1 MLVAVVLALEP
12 VGSCVLP
19 ASHGA
24 LAYAGA
30 LDPLRRVSPA
40 LASNLHDRP
49 GIKPLTVGPVVGALR
64 EGRGP
69 QLPPLPTGGVSLAPV
84 APHVLVDH
92 LADEQRRVGVDGF
105 VSYRGGRTACR
116 GGSPVGRCG

>member
-30 LDPLRRVSPA
+30 LDLLRRVSPA
-40 LASNLHDRP
+40 LASSCT
-49 GIKPLTVGPVVGALR
+49 TV
-64 EGRGP
+64 RG
-69 QLPPLPTGGVSLAPV
+69 S
-84 APHVLVDH
+84 
-92 LADEQRRVGVDGF
+92 RR
-105 VSYRGGRTACR
+105 SR
-116 GGSPVGRCG
+116 